1 MLLRLGLED
10 GPSHPGHAVVQNDG
24 QGERENIMKLV
35 VFADGTWNRPESN
48 GTGTNVVRLHNV
60 AIDDAGKGQI
70 TFYDPGVGTTL
81 WDKIQ
86 GGLFGSGISQNIK
99 QCYQFLVENWGDHP
113 GESAHQIYLFG
124 FSRGAYTVR
133 SLGGL
138 LGTVGLVRKVSD
150 IDEAYGLYREGT
162 EQQREAFR
170 QTQAVASPRITM
182 IGVWDTVGALGIPL
196 SWLNQFNP
204 VPHKFHNTKLGDKVD
219 AAYHA
224 VAIDERRTAYTP
236 TLWDPLP
243 DGSTRTLEQVFFPG
257 VHSDVGGGYTDDR
270 RLGDL
275 TLEWM
280 ARRAR
285 RHGML
290 LDESLPRC
298 TTDHCYGLIHEPM
311 KYIPVRRSDR
321 EIRHG
326 RISKVVDIRWKAPEG
341 GCRPYPYRTRNLPPD
356 HPHPWHQWPDE

>member
-1 MLLRLGLED
+1 M
-10 GPSHPGHAVVQNDG
+10 N
-24 QGERENIMKLV
+24 LV
-35 VFADGTWNRPESN
+35 VSADGTWNRPEAN
-48 GTGTNVVRLHNV
+48 GNGTNVFLLHQ
-60 AIDDAGKGQI
+60 ATIDEVDKQVK
-70 TFYDPGVGTTL
+70 FYDPGVGTTL
-81 WDKIQ
+81 WDKVQ

-99 QCYQFLVENWGDHP
+99 QCYEFLVKRWGDNP
-113 GESAHQIYLFG
+113 DESAHQIYLFG

-138 LGTVGLVRKVSD
+138 LGAVGLARRAHD
-150 IDEAYGLYREGT
+150 IDEAYDLYRNGT
-162 EQQREAFR
+162 PAQREAFR
-170 QTQAVASPRITM
+170 QEKAVASPRIKM

-204 VPHKFHNTKLGDKVD
+204 VPHKFHNTALGEKVD

-224 VAIDERRTAYTP
+224 VAIDERRTAYQP

-243 DGSTRTLEQVFFPG
+243 EGSTRTLEQVFFPG
-257 VHSDVGGGYTDDR
+257 AHSDVGGGYHDDR
-270 RLGDL
+270 RLGDV

-285 RHGML
+285 RHGVL
-290 LDESLPRC
+290 LNDEVLPRC

-311 KYIPVRRSDR
+311 KYIPIRRSDR

-326 RISKVVDIRWKAPEG
+326 RISKVVDFRWKAPDG
-341 GCRPYPYRTRNLPPD
+341 GCRPYPYQTRNLDRKAP
-356 HPHPWHQWPDE
+356 HVWHPWPDDDDHAPPAATIA